1 MTPDEPTRDR
11 TAANGTAANG
21 TAADGTA
28 SEGTT
33 RNGATLNLTTPGGP
47 AQRPLVFAHRGSSAA
62 FAEHTR
68 AAYLQALADGADGV
82 ECDVHLTRDQH
93 VVLLHDANLD
103 RTSDGTGPV
112 AERTLRELR
121 QLDFSSW
128 KGARIPETY
137 GARSEQLLTL
147 PELLD
152 VLRGAGRPV
161 KLAIELKH
169 PSPYQ
174 LKLEDRVLEVLRSEG
189 WDPGSS
195 TVDNVAVTFM
205 SFSPDSVRHLLQSV
219 PAQYICQLV
228 DDLTVHEIRGGL
240 GLGLIT
246 GGAVA
251 NLMKATQLEG
261 ERILDAGLV
270 GLAGPGID
278 YVRER
283 PDTIRQWLE
292 AGRRFRVWTVDSA
305 EDVALCRELGIQEVT
320 TNVPARVLSQL
331 QVAPSQ
337 GR

>member
-1 MTPDEPTRDR
+1 MRGRVGYRVPMTLDEPV
-11 TAANGTAANG
+11 
-21 TAADGTA
+21 
-28 SEGTT
+28 
-33 RNGATLNLTTPGGP
+33 P
-47 AQRPLVFAHRGSSAA
+47 QRPLVFAHRGSSAA

-112 AERTLRELR
+112 ADRTLQEL
-121 QLDFSSW
+121 QHLDFSSW
-128 KGARIPETY
+128 KGVRIPEVY
-137 GARSEQLLTL
+137 GARSEQFLTL
-147 PELLD
+147 PDLLD
-152 VLRGAGRPV
+152 LLRGAGRPV

-189 WDPGSS
+189 WDPASS

-228 DDLTVHEIRGGL
+228 DDLTIHEIRGGL

-270 GLAGPGID
+270 GMAGPGMD

-283 PDTIRQWLE
+283 PATVRRWLE
-292 AGRRFRVWTVDSA
+292 SGRRFRVWTVDA
-305 EDVALCRELGIQEVT
+305 EEDVALCRELGIQEIT
-320 TNVPARVLSQL
+320 TNVPARVLAQL
-331 QVAPSQ
+331 QLASPQ